1 MGVLDY
7 LNSLGIDC
15 CSSGEIT
22 LPDGTPALLLMNP
35 TKVECGIAEQG
46 EDFLILV
53 HTHEGESKLS
63 VDVMP
68 HASLRILQ
76 IMLAESEC
84 RMEVRQQTGSRC
96 EVISV
101 IVAGAKL
108 GYEAD
113 LNGSYASNMLRAA
126 YVVGGQEN
134 ARVSVRV
141 NHNVEDCRSNSL
153 VKGVAGGQATGEFEG
168 MVYVAP
174 DAQRTDAVQTS
185 RNIEIGN
192 DAHIKAQPQLEIYAD
207 DVKCSH
213 GATVG
218 QLDSEAVLYMRQRG
232 LSLEQA
238 KRLQIEG
245 FISDIVY
252 QSKEFGEVLAQELT
266 SKLELL

>member
-22 LPDGTPALLLMNP
+22 LPNGTPALLLMNP

-53 HTHEGESKLS
+53 HTHPGESKLS

-76 IMLAESEC
+76 IMLAEADC

-101 IVAGAKL
+101 IVAGATL

-126 YVVGGQEN
+126 YVVGGKEN
-134 ARVSVRV
+134 ACVGVRV
-141 NHNVEDCRSNSL
+141 NHNVADCRSNSL

-192 DAHIKAQPQLEIYAD
+192 EAHIKAQPQLEIYAD

-218 QLDSEAVLYMRQRG
+218 QLDSDAVLYMRQRG

>member
-15 CSSGEIT
+15 SSSGEIT

-46 EDFLILV
+46 EDYLILL
-53 HTHEGESKLS
+53 HTHQGESKLS
-63 VDVMP
+63 IDVMP

-76 IMLAESEC
+76 VMLADAEC
-84 RMEVRQQTGSRC
+84 RMEVRQQVGSRC
-96 EVISV
+96 EMISV
-101 IVAGAKL
+101 VVAGGKL
-108 GYEAD
+108 DYQTD
-113 LNGSYASNMLRAA
+113 MNGSFASNVLRAA
-126 YVVGGQEN
+126 YVVGGEEN
-134 ARVSVRV
+134 ARVNVRI

-153 VKGVAGGQATGEFEG
+153 VKGVAGGHATGEFEG

-185 RNIEIGN
+185 RNIEIGG

-218 QLDSEAVLYMRQRG
+218 QLDNEAVLYMRQRG

>member
-7 LNSLGIDC
+7 FNSLGIDC
-15 CSSGEIT
+15 SSSGEIT
-22 LPDGTPALLLMNP
+22 LPDGTPALLLVNP

-46 EDFLILV
+46 EDFLILL
-53 HTHEGESKLS
+53 HTHEGESKLTI
-63 VDVMP
+63 DVMP

-76 IMLAESEC
+76 VMLDRAEC
-84 RMEVRQQTGSRC
+84 RMEVRQQVGSRC
-96 EVISV
+96 ETISV
-101 IVAGAKL
+101 IVSGARL
-108 GYEAD
+108 DYEAD
-113 LNGSYASNMLRAA
+113 LNGAFASNVLRAA
-126 YVVGGQEN
+126 YVVGGEEN
-134 ARVSVRV
+134 THVGVRV
-141 NHNVEDCRSNSL
+141 NHNVVDCRSNSL
-153 VKGVAGGQATGEFEG
+153 VKGVAGGKATGEFEG

-185 RNIEIGN
+185 RNIEIGC

-218 QLDSEAVLYMRQRG
+218 QLDNDAVLYMCQRG

-252 QSKEFGEVLAQELT
+252 QSKEFGEVLSNELT
-266 SKLELL
+266 KKLELL

>member
-192 DAHIKAQPQLEIYAD
+192 DAHIKAQPQLEI
-207 DVKCSH
+207 
-213 GATVG
+213 
-218 QLDSEAVLYMRQRG
+218 
-232 LSLEQA
+232 
-238 KRLQIEG
+238 
-245 FISDIVY
+245 
-252 QSKEFGEVLAQELT
+252 
-266 SKLELL
+266 